1 MTRSARTLGACA
13 LILTVAIAAIG
24 CGSKQATV
32 SGGSDSGIPEGYDAM
47 RDQAAPAGLLSATP
61 PDQQNAMIEAT
72 RIAAEAIRK
81 GELPPPEQME
91 KLSPEQQEAI
101 RRAVQAAAGG

>member
-1 MTRSARTLGACA
+1 MTSYTRTLGVCA
-13 LILTVAIAAIG
+13 LILTIAIAAAG

-32 SGGSDSGIPEGYDAM
+32 SGGSDSGVPEGYDAM
-47 RDQAAPAGLLSATP
+47 RDQAAPSGLLNSTP
-61 PDQQNAMIEAT
+61 PDQQNAMIEGT

>member
-1 MTRSARTLGACA
+1 MTSYMRPVGVCA
-13 LILTVAIAAIG
+13 LILTIAIAATG
-24 CGSKQATV
+24 CGSKEATV
-32 SGGSDSGIPEGYDAM
+32 SGGSDSGVPEGYDAT
-47 RDQAAPAGLLSATP
+47 RDQAAPTGLLNSTP
-61 PDQQNAMIEAT
+61 PDQQNAMIEGT

-101 RRAVQAAAGG
+101 RRAVQGAGG